1 MEQVMNFLYWL
12 KDNYIEL
19 LSSLGIIMVG
29 LQMLVRLTPTKK
41 DDGALERVGA
51 KLNWLMDLLKVP
63 NVKASEQKILGVL
76 PKPDGTHK
84 E

>member
-12 KDNYIEL
+12 KDNYVEL
-19 LSSLGIIMVG
+19 LSSLGVIMVG

-41 DDGALERVGA
+41 DDGAMERVGS
-51 KLNWLMDLLKVP
+51 KLNWLLDLLKVP
-63 NVKASEQKILGVL
+63 NLKASEEKILGVL
-76 PKPDGTHK
+76 PKPSGKH